1 MSTKANII
9 IIEDERNICSFISRV
24 LEPEGYRVI
33 TAATGREGLQHITSD
48 HPDLILL
55 DLGLP
60 DMDGLKLIESVRSWS
75 TTPIIVISARTM
87 ETSKVEALD
96 MGADDYLTKPF
107 GTGELLARIRTALRH
122 AQRGQTH
129 SASRYEVGEL
139 SIDFERRLVK
149 VKGREVHLTQIEYKL
164 VCLLAQ
170 NAGRVMTM
178 NPLSLKSGAP
188 MRTATIRSSASIW
201 HTSAGSWRKIPQN
214 PSTYLLKSASATGCV
229 RNDPGTGGHHGRT
242 RSFSDAK
249 KPAYDFLGRFF
260 LFFLLSSLFWISC
273 SSSSS
278 PASLMV
284 FTP

>member
-170 NAGRVMTM
+170 NAGRVMTYE
-178 NPLSLKSGAP
+178 
-188 MRTATIRSSASIW
+188 SII
-201 HTSAGSWRKIPQN
+201 TKIWGPYADSN
-214 PSTYLLKSASATGCV
+214 
-229 RNDPGTGGHHGRT
+229 
-242 RSFSDAK
+242 
-249 KPAYDFLGRFF
+249 
-260 LFFLLSSLFWISC
+260 
-273 SSSSS
+273 
-278 PASLMV
+278 
-284 FTP
+284 